1 MKKILIIILT
11 LLLCTGCFD
20 YKEIN
25 DLAIINA
32 IGVDYED
39 DEYIITLEI
48 LNDQIDKD
56 SSKITSYTKV
66 GHGKNLT
73 SAIENAADKLSKQ
86 LIFNHIKLMIL
97 SKSIIEEKFENIID
111 LFLRNT
117 YFRENFYVIS
127 ATKNKPETLL
137 NHTTNEAPIA
147 STAITDTLES
157 IRYSSNTNVLKK
169 FDEIV
174 EEVITYGIDT
184 CFSNITLKDNE
195 FIVDGMSIFN
205 NYSYKS
211 NLSNEYVKIYN
222 LLTDNFDR
230 PTYTINYDNLSF
242 TTAINNGKINAEIK
256 SGTINV
262 TGNLMGR
269 IIDNDP
275 KYNIRDPKNLE
286 RIDNDFTNLLNKKIP
301 EFIKVLQDNNSDIL
315 GITKNYYK
323 KTRTK
328 NKDYWLKLD
337 IKSNIKFNINKK
349 GLIYDVERESWKR
362 IIVYLYIS
370 YHTFF
375 F

>member
-56 SSKITSYTKV
+56 SSKITSYTRV
-66 GHGKNLT
+66 GKGKNLT

-169 FDEIV
+169 FDEMV

-242 TTAINNGKINAEIK
+242 TTAINNGKINTEIK

-286 RIDNDFTNLLNKKIP
+286 RIDNDFTNLLNKKIS

-315 GITKNYYK
+315 GITRNYYK

-328 NKDYWLKLD
+328 DKDYWLKLD

-349 GLIYDVERESWKR
+349 GLIYDVERES
-362 IIVYLYIS
+362 
-370 YHTFF
+370 
-375 F
+375 

>member
-97 SKSIIEEKFENIID
+97 SKSIIEEKFENIVD

-169 FDEIV
+169 FDEMV

-222 LLTDNFDR
+222 LLIDNFDR

-242 TTAINNGKINAEIK
+242 TTAINNGKINAEINNG
-256 SGTINV
+256 SINV

-286 RIDNDFTNLLNKKIP
+286 RIDNDFTNLLNKKIS

-315 GITKNYYK
+315 GITRNYYK

-328 NKDYWLKLD
+328 DKDYWLKLD

>member
-242 TTAINNGKINAEIK
+242 TTAINNGKINTEIK

-315 GITKNYYK
+315 GITRNYYK

-328 NKDYWLKLD
+328 DKDYWLKLD

>member
-211 NLSNEYVKIYN
+211 NLNNEYVKIYN

-242 TTAINNGKINAEIK
+242 TTAINNGKINTEIK
-256 SGTINV
+256 NGTINV

-286 RIDNDFTNLLNKKIP
+286 KIDNDFTNLLNKKIS

-315 GITKNYYK
+315 GITRNYYK

-328 NKDYWLKLD
+328 DKDYWLKLD

>member
-32 IGVDYED
+32 IGVDYEN
-39 DEYIITLEI
+39 DEYVITLEI

-86 LIFNHIKLMIL
+86 LMFNHIKLMIL
-97 SKSIIEEKFENIID
+97 SKSIIEEKLENIID

-169 FDEIV
+169 FDEMV

-242 TTAINNGKINAEIK
+242 TTAINNGKINAEINNG
-256 SGTINV
+256 SINV

-315 GITKNYYK
+315 GITRNYYK

-328 NKDYWLKLD
+328 DKDYWLKLD

>member
-32 IGVDYED
+32 IGVDYEN
-39 DEYIITLEI
+39 DEYVITLEI

-97 SKSIIEEKFENIID
+97 SKSVVENKFENIID

-137 NHTTNEAPIA
+137 NHTTNESPIA
-147 STAITDTLES
+147 STAIIDTLES
-157 IRYSSNTNVLKK
+157 ISYSSNTNILKM
-169 FDEIV
+169 FDEII

-184 CFSNITLKDNE
+184 CFSNITLKDDE
-195 FIVDGMSIFN
+195 FIIDGMSIFN
-205 NYSYKS
+205 NYNYKG
-211 NLSNEYVKIYN
+211 NLNSEYVKIYK

-230 PTYTINYDNLSF
+230 PSYTINYDNLSF
-242 TTAINNGKINAEIK
+242 TVAINNGKLNTEINNG
-256 SGTINV
+256 SINV
-262 TGNLMGR
+262 NGNLMGR
-269 IIDNDP
+269 ILDNDP
-275 KYNIRDPKNLE
+275 AFNIRDPKNLE

-328 NKDYWLKLD
+328 DKDYWLKLD

-370 YHTFF
+370 YRTFF

>member
-32 IGVDYED
+32 IGVDYEN
-39 DEYIITLEI
+39 DEYVITLEI

-174 EEVITYGIDT
+174 EEIITYGIDT

-242 TTAINNGKINAEIK
+242 TTAINNGKINTEIK

-286 RIDNDFTNLLNKKIP
+286 RIDNDFTNLLNKKIS

-315 GITKNYYK
+315 GITRNYYK

-328 NKDYWLKLD
+328 DKDYWLKLD

>member
-32 IGVDYED
+32 IGVDYEN
-39 DEYIITLEI
+39 DEYVITLEI

-242 TTAINNGKINAEIK
+242 TTAINNGKINTEIK

-286 RIDNDFTNLLNKKIP
+286 RIDNDFTNLLNKKIS

-315 GITKNYYK
+315 GITRNYYK

-328 NKDYWLKLD
+328 DKDYWLKLN

>member
-169 FDEIV
+169 FDEMV

-242 TTAINNGKINAEIK
+242 TTAINNGKINTEIK

-286 RIDNDFTNLLNKKIP
+286 RIDNDFTNLLNKKIS

-328 NKDYWLKLD
+328 DKDYWLKLD

>member
-32 IGVDYED
+32 IGVDYEN
-39 DEYIITLEI
+39 DEYVITLEI

-66 GHGKNLT
+66 GHGKTLT

-169 FDEIV
+169 FDEMV

-211 NLSNEYVKIYN
+211 NLNNEYVKIYN

-242 TTAINNGKINAEIK
+242 TTAINNGKINTEIK

-269 IIDNDP
+269 IIDNGP
-275 KYNIRDPKNLE
+275 EFNIRDPKNLE

-328 NKDYWLKLD
+328 DKDYWLKLD

-349 GLIYDVERESWKR
+349 GLIYDVERES
-362 IIVYLYIS
+362 
-370 YHTFF
+370 
-375 F
+375 

>member
-39 DEYIITLEI
+39 DEYVITLEI

-169 FDEIV
+169 FDEMV

-222 LLTDNFDR
+222 LLIDNFDR

-242 TTAINNGKINAEIK
+242 TTAINNGKINAEINNG
-256 SGTINV
+256 SINV

-315 GITKNYYK
+315 GITRNYYK

-328 NKDYWLKLD
+328 DKDYWLKLD
-337 IKSNIKFNINKK
+337 IKSKIKFNINKK

>member
-32 IGVDYED
+32 IGVDYEN
-39 DEYIITLEI
+39 DEYVITLEI

-97 SKSIIEEKFENIID
+97 SKSIIEEKFKNIID

-205 NYSYKS
+205 NYNYKG
-211 NLSNEYVKIYN
+211 NLNNEYVKIYN

-242 TTAINNGKINAEIK
+242 TTAINNGKINTEIK
-256 SGTINV
+256 NGTINV
-262 TGNLMGR
+262 NGNLMGR
-269 IIDNDP
+269 IIDNAP

-286 RIDNDFTNLLNKKIP
+286 KIDNDFTNLLNKKIS

-315 GITKNYYK
+315 GITRNYYK

-328 NKDYWLKLD
+328 DKDYWLKLD

>member
-32 IGVDYED
+32 IGVDYEN
-39 DEYIITLEI
+39 DEYVITLEI

-211 NLSNEYVKIYN
+211 NLNNEYVKIYN

-315 GITKNYYK
+315 GITRNYYK

-328 NKDYWLKLD
+328 DKDYWLKLD

>member
-32 IGVDYED
+32 IGVDYEN
-39 DEYIITLEI
+39 DEYVITLEI

-97 SKSIIEEKFENIID
+97 SKSVVENKFENIID

-137 NHTTNEAPIA
+137 NHTTNESPIA
-147 STAITDTLES
+147 STAIIDTLES
-157 IRYSSNTNVLKK
+157 ISYSSNTNILKM
-169 FDEIV
+169 FDEII

-184 CFSNITLKDNE
+184 CFSNITLKDDE
-195 FIVDGMSIFN
+195 FIIDGMSIFN
-205 NYSYKS
+205 NYNYKG
-211 NLSNEYVKIYN
+211 NLNSEYVKIYK

-230 PTYTINYDNLSF
+230 PSYTINYDNLSF
-242 TTAINNGKINAEIK
+242 TVAINNGKLNTEINNG
-256 SGTINV
+256 SINV
-262 TGNLMGR
+262 NGNLMGR
-269 IIDNDP
+269 ILDNDP
-275 KYNIRDPKNLE
+275 AFNIRDPKNLE

-328 NKDYWLKLD
+328 DKDYWLKLD
-337 IKSNIKFNINKK
+337 IKSTIKFNINKK

>member
-315 GITKNYYK
+315 GITRNYYK

-328 NKDYWLKLD
+328 DKDYWLKLD

>member
-39 DEYIITLEI
+39 DEYVITLEI

-230 PTYTINYDNLSF
+230 PTYTINYDNLAF
-242 TTAINNGKINAEIK
+242 TTAINNGKINTEIK

-315 GITKNYYK
+315 GITRNYYK

-328 NKDYWLKLD
+328 DKDYWLKLD

>member
-32 IGVDYED
+32 IGVDYEN
-39 DEYIITLEI
+39 DEYVITLEI

-127 ATKNKPETLL
+127 STDTRPEDLL

-169 FDEIV
+169 FDEMV

-275 KYNIRDPKNLE
+275 KFNIRDPKNLE
-286 RIDNDFTNLLNKKIP
+286 RIDNDFTNLLNKKIS

-315 GITKNYYK
+315 GITRNYYK

-328 NKDYWLKLD
+328 DKDYWLKLD

>member
-48 LNDQIDKD
+48 LNDQIDKA
-56 SSKITSYTKV
+56 SSKITSYTKT
-66 GHGKNLT
+66 GSGKTLT
-73 SAIENAADKLSKQ
+73 SAIENAADKLSKE

-97 SKSIIEEKFENIID
+97 SKSIVETKFDNIID

-127 ATKNKPETLL
+127 STDTKPEDLL
-137 NHTTNEAPIA
+137 NHTTNESPIA

-157 IRYSSNTNVLKK
+157 ISYSSNTNILKK
-169 FDEIV
+169 FDEII

-184 CFSNITLKDNE
+184 CFSNITLKNDE
-195 FIVDGMSIFN
+195 FIVDGMAIFN
-205 NYSYKS
+205 NYDYIG
-211 NLSNEYVKIYN
+211 NLDNEYVKIYN

-242 TTAINNGKINAEIK
+242 TVAINNGKLNTEIK
-256 SGTINV
+256 KGTINV

-269 IIDNDP
+269 ILDNDP
-275 KYNIRDPKNLE
+275 KFNIRDPKNLE
-286 RIDNDFTNLLNKKIP
+286 KIDNDFTNLLNDKIK
-301 EFIKVLQDNNSDIL
+301 EFIKILQDNNCDIL

-328 NKDYWLKLD
+328 NKNYWLNLD
-337 IKSNIKFNINKK
+337 IKSDIKFYINKK
-349 GLIYDVERESWKR
+349 GLIYDVERESWKK
-362 IIVYLYIS
+362 IIVYLFIS

>member
-48 LNDQIDKD
+48 LNDQIDKA
-56 SSKITSYTKV
+56 SSKITSYTKT
-66 GHGKNLT
+66 GSGKTLT
-73 SAIENAADKLSKQ
+73 SAIENAADKLSKE

-97 SKSIIEEKFENIID
+97 SKSIVETKFDNIID

-127 ATKNKPETLL
+127 STDTKPEDLL
-137 NHTTNEAPIA
+137 NHTTNESPIA

-157 IRYSSNTNVLKK
+157 ISYSSNTNILKK
-169 FDEIV
+169 FDEII

-184 CFSNITLKDNE
+184 CFSNITLKNDE
-195 FIVDGMSIFN
+195 FIVDGMAIFN
-205 NYSYKS
+205 NYDYIG
-211 NLSNEYVKIYN
+211 NLDNEYVKIYN

-242 TTAINNGKINAEIK
+242 TVAINNGKLNTEIK
-256 SGTINV
+256 KGTINV

-269 IIDNDP
+269 ILDNDP
-275 KYNIRDPKNLE
+275 KFNIRDPKNLE
-286 RIDNDFTNLLNKKIP
+286 KIDNDFTNLLNDKIK
-301 EFIKVLQDNNSDIL
+301 EFIKILQDNNCDIL

-328 NKDYWLKLD
+328 NKNYWLNLD
-337 IKSNIKFNINKK
+337 IKSDIKFYINKK
-349 GLIYDVERESWKR
+349 GLIYDVERES
-362 IIVYLYIS
+362 
-370 YHTFF
+370 
-375 F
+375 

>member
-32 IGVDYED
+32 IGVDYEN
-39 DEYIITLEI
+39 DEYVITLEI

-66 GHGKNLT
+66 GHGKTLT

-137 NHTTNEAPIA
+137 NHTTNESPIA
-147 STAITDTLES
+147 STAIIDTLES
-157 IRYSSNTNVLKK
+157 ISYSSNTNILKM
-169 FDEIV
+169 FDEII

-184 CFSNITLKDNE
+184 CFSNITLKDDE
-195 FIVDGMSIFN
+195 FIIDGMSIFN
-205 NYSYKS
+205 NYNYKG
-211 NLSNEYVKIYN
+211 NLNNEYVKIYN

-242 TTAINNGKINAEIK
+242 TVAINNGKLNTEINNGIINI
-256 SGTINV
+256 SGNI
-262 TGNLMGR
+262 MGR

-275 KYNIRDPKNLE
+275 EFNIRDPKNLE
-286 RIDNDFTNLLNKKIP
+286 RIDNDFTNLLDKKIE
-301 EFIKVLQDNNSDIL
+301 EFIKVLQDNNTDIL

-328 NKDYWLKLD
+328 DKDYWLKLD
-337 IKSNIKFNINKK
+337 IKSDIKFNINKK

>member
-32 IGVDYED
+32 IGVDYEN
-39 DEYIITLEI
+39 DEYVITLEI

-97 SKSIIEEKFENIID
+97 SKSIIDEKFENIID

-184 CFSNITLKDNE
+184 CFSNITLKNDE
-195 FIVDGMSIFN
+195 FIVDGMAIFN
-205 NYSYKS
+205 NYDYIG
-211 NLSNEYVKIYN
+211 NLDNEYVKIYN

-242 TTAINNGKINAEIK
+242 TTAINNGKINTEIK

-262 TGNLMGR
+262 NGNLMGR

-286 RIDNDFTNLLNKKIP
+286 RIDNDFTNLLDKKIE
-301 EFIKVLQDNNSDIL
+301 EFIKVLQDNNTDIL

-328 NKDYWLKLD
+328 DKDYWLKLD
-337 IKSNIKFNINKK
+337 IKSDIKFNINKK

>member
-32 IGVDYED
+32 IGVDYEN
-39 DEYIITLEI
+39 DEYVITLEI

-66 GHGKNLT
+66 GHGKTLT

-137 NHTTNEAPIA
+137 NHTTNESPIA
-147 STAITDTLES
+147 STAIIDTLES
-157 IRYSSNTNVLKK
+157 ISYSSNTNILKM
-169 FDEIV
+169 FDEII

-184 CFSNITLKDNE
+184 CFSNITLKDDE
-195 FIVDGMSIFN
+195 FIIDGMSIFN
-205 NYSYKS
+205 NYNYKG
-211 NLSNEYVKIYN
+211 NLNSEYVKIYK

-230 PTYTINYDNLSF
+230 PSYTINYDNLSF
-242 TTAINNGKINAEIK
+242 TVAINNGKLNTEINNG
-256 SGTINV
+256 SINV
-262 TGNLMGR
+262 NGNLMGR
-269 IIDNDP
+269 ILDNDP
-275 KYNIRDPKNLE
+275 AFNIRDPKNLE
-286 RIDNDFTNLLNKKIP
+286 RIDNDFTNLLNKKIS

-328 NKDYWLKLD
+328 DKDYWLKLD
-337 IKSNIKFNINKK
+337 IKSDIKFNINKK

>member
-32 IGVDYED
+32 IGVDYEN
-39 DEYIITLEI
+39 DEYVITLEI

-157 IRYSSNTNVLKK
+157 IRYSSNTNILKK
-169 FDEIV
+169 FDEMV

-242 TTAINNGKINAEIK
+242 TTAINNGKINTEIK

-286 RIDNDFTNLLNKKIP
+286 KIDNDFTNLLNKKIS

-315 GITKNYYK
+315 GITRNYYK

-328 NKDYWLKLD
+328 DKDYWLKLD
-337 IKSNIKFNINKK
+337 IKSNIKFHINKK

>member
-32 IGVDYED
+32 IGVDYEN
-39 DEYIITLEI
+39 DEYVITLEI

-169 FDEIV
+169 FDEMV

-211 NLSNEYVKIYN
+211 NLNNEYVKIYN

-269 IIDNDP
+269 IIDNAP

-315 GITKNYYK
+315 GITRNYYK

-328 NKDYWLKLD
+328 DKDYWLKLD

>member
-39 DEYIITLEI
+39 DEYVITLEI

-147 STAITDTLES
+147 STAITDTLVS

-230 PTYTINYDNLSF
+230 PTYTINYDNLAF
-242 TTAINNGKINAEIK
+242 TTAINNGKINTEIK

-315 GITKNYYK
+315 GITRNYYK

-328 NKDYWLKLD
+328 DKDYWLKLD

>member
-32 IGVDYED
+32 IGIDYEN

-66 GHGKNLT
+66 GHDKNLT

-169 FDEIV
+169 FDEMV

-286 RIDNDFTNLLNKKIP
+286 RIDNDFTNLLNKKIS

-315 GITKNYYK
+315 GITRNYYK

-328 NKDYWLKLD
+328 DKDYWLKLD

>member
-230 PTYTINYDNLSF
+230 PTYTINYDNLAF

-286 RIDNDFTNLLNKKIP
+286 RIDNDFTNLLNKKIS

-315 GITKNYYK
+315 GITRNYYK

-328 NKDYWLKLD
+328 DKDYWLKLD

>member
-32 IGVDYED
+32 IGVDYEN
-39 DEYIITLEI
+39 DEYVITLEI

-205 NYSYKS
+205 NYNYKG
-211 NLSNEYVKIYN
+211 NLNNEYVKIYN

-315 GITKNYYK
+315 GITRNYYK

-328 NKDYWLKLD
+328 DKDYWLKLD

>member
-32 IGVDYED
+32 IGVDYEN
-39 DEYIITLEI
+39 DEYVITLEI

-242 TTAINNGKINAEIK
+242 TTAINNGKINAEINNG
-256 SGTINV
+256 SINV

-286 RIDNDFTNLLNKKIP
+286 KIDNDFTNLLNKKIS

-315 GITKNYYK
+315 GITRNYYK

-328 NKDYWLKLD
+328 DKDYWLKLD
-337 IKSNIKFNINKK
+337 IKSKIKFNINKK

>member
-32 IGVDYED
+32 IGVDYEN
-39 DEYIITLEI
+39 DEYVITLEI

-211 NLSNEYVKIYN
+211 NLNNEYVKIYN

-242 TTAINNGKINAEIK
+242 TTAINNGKINTEIK
-256 SGTINV
+256 NGTINA

-286 RIDNDFTNLLNKKIP
+286 RIDNDFTNLLNKKIS

-315 GITKNYYK
+315 GITRNYYK

-328 NKDYWLKLD
+328 DKDYWLKLD

>member
-32 IGVDYED
+32 IGVDYEN
-39 DEYIITLEI
+39 DEYVITLEI

-169 FDEIV
+169 FDEMV

-315 GITKNYYK
+315 GITRNYYK

-328 NKDYWLKLD
+328 DKDYWLKLD

>member
-32 IGVDYED
+32 IGVDYEN
-39 DEYIITLEI
+39 DEYVITLEI

-157 IRYSSNTNVLKK
+157 IRYSSNTNILKK
-169 FDEIV
+169 FDEMV

-242 TTAINNGKINAEIK
+242 TTAINNGKINTEINNG
-256 SGTINV
+256 SINV
-262 TGNLMGR
+262 NGNLMGR

-286 RIDNDFTNLLNKKIP
+286 RIDNDFTNLLNKKIS
-301 EFIKVLQDNNSDIL
+301 EFIKVLQDNKSDIL
-315 GITKNYYK
+315 GITRNYYK

-328 NKDYWLKLD
+328 DKNYWLKLD

>member
-169 FDEIV
+169 FDEMV

-222 LLTDNFDR
+222 LLIDNFDR

-242 TTAINNGKINAEIK
+242 TTAINNGKINTEIK

-315 GITKNYYK
+315 GITRNYYK

-328 NKDYWLKLD
+328 DKDYWLKLD

>member
-32 IGVDYED
+32 IGVDYEN
-39 DEYIITLEI
+39 DEYVITLEI

-97 SKSIIEEKFENIID
+97 SKSVVENKFENIID

-137 NHTTNEAPIA
+137 NHTTNESPIA
-147 STAITDTLES
+147 STAIIDTLES
-157 IRYSSNTNVLKK
+157 ISYSSNTNILKM
-169 FDEIV
+169 FDEII

-184 CFSNITLKDNE
+184 CFSNITLKDDE
-195 FIVDGMSIFN
+195 FIIDGMSIFN
-205 NYSYKS
+205 NYNYKG
-211 NLSNEYVKIYN
+211 NLNSEYVKIYK

-230 PTYTINYDNLSF
+230 PSYTINYDNLSF
-242 TTAINNGKINAEIK
+242 TVAINNGKLNTEINNG
-256 SGTINV
+256 SINV
-262 TGNLMGR
+262 NGNLMGR
-269 IIDNDP
+269 ILDNDP
-275 KYNIRDPKNLE
+275 AFNIRDPKNLE

-328 NKDYWLKLD
+328 DKDYWLKLD

>member
-32 IGVDYED
+32 IGVDYEN
-39 DEYIITLEI
+39 DEYVITLEI

-184 CFSNITLKDNE
+184 CFSNITLKDDE

-211 NLSNEYVKIYN
+211 NLNNEYVKIYN

-242 TTAINNGKINAEIK
+242 TTAINNGKINTEIK
-256 SGTINV
+256 SGTINA

-286 RIDNDFTNLLNKKIP
+286 RIDNDFTNLLNKKIS

-315 GITKNYYK
+315 GITRNYYK

-328 NKDYWLKLD
+328 DKDYWLKLD

>member
-32 IGVDYED
+32 IGVDYEN
-39 DEYIITLEI
+39 DEYVITLEI

-211 NLSNEYVKIYN
+211 NLNNEYVKIYN

-242 TTAINNGKINAEIK
+242 TTAINNGKINTEIK
-256 SGTINV
+256 NGTINA

-286 RIDNDFTNLLNKKIP
+286 KIDNDFTNLLNKKIS

-315 GITKNYYK
+315 GITRNYYK

-328 NKDYWLKLD
+328 DKDYWLKLD